1 MDITTVFGTVILG
14 SSPGRGT
21 LKAERIDVSLSTL
34 GERAY
39 RTRKPFEQILRGM
52 MQNLQKVYWSCN
64 DREA

>member
-21 LKAERIDVSLSTL
+21 LKAERINVPLSTL

-39 RTRKPFEQILRGM
+39 RTRTPEHVLVSKPKQRGGA
-52 MQNLQKVYWSCN
+52 QSKPS
-64 DREA
+64 DDEA